1 MTISMMQ
8 RSNSAAQTIFQR
20 HLCAT
25 RWAAS
30 LPAEELL
37 RIEQETQVKRVPAGA
52 AVCKK
57 GDPVEHWV
65 GVVSGLAKMSLFSAE
80 GKLTSLTG
88 LPPGAWFG
96 EGSMLKTGPRLYDIL
111 ALRDCEIAYL
121 PRATFFRLLDTYLT
135 FNRFLIVQLNERLG
149 QFISLVEGE
158 RLLEP
163 DARVAR
169 CLANLFNPVLYPGLG
184 AKLDI
189 SQEEIGLLAGVSRQR
204 VNQTLRVLEGAGL
217 LRIEYAGVT
226 VLDLVGLQRFGS

>member
-1 MTISMMQ
+1 MMQ
-8 RSNSAAQTIFQR
+8 RSNAAAQTTFQR

-96 EGSMLKTGPRLYDIL
+96 EGSLLKTGPRLYDIL

>member
-8 RSNSAAQTIFQR
+8 RSNAAAQTTFQR

-96 EGSMLKTGPRLYDIL
+96 EGSLLKTGPRLYDIL

>member
-8 RSNSAAQTIFQR
+8 RSNVRAQSPFQR
-20 HLCAT
+20 HLCST
-25 RWAAS
+25 HWAAS
-30 LPAEELL
+30 LPAAELQ
-37 RIEQETQVKRVPAGA
+37 RIELETHLKRVPAGGT
-52 AVCKK
+52 VCKK
-57 GDPVEHWV
+57 GEPVDHWI

-96 EGSMLKTGPRLYDIL
+96 EGSMLKTGPQLYDIL
-111 ALRDCEIAYL
+111 ALRDCEIAYM
-121 PRATFFRLLDTYLT
+121 PRATFFRLLDTHLT

-204 VNQTLRVLEGAGL
+204 VNQSLRVLESAGL
-217 LRIEYAGVT
+217 LKIEYAGVT
-226 VLDLVGLQRFGS
+226 VTDLPGLQRFGT